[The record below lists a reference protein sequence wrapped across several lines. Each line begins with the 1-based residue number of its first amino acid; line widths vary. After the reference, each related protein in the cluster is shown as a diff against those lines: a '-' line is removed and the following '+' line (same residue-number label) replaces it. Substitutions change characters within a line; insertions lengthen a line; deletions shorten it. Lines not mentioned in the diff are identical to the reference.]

1 MTRFID
7 GFSAIG
13 RQSIMS
19 FKSLFSWVDPKEYI
33 LLRIINPLLQ
43 LTFFCLL
50 AKYIYNTTDI
60 TSWVIGNSFLLC
72 TTNVFFGMGY
82 ILQAERFFGTLKI
95 IMIAPLNKFLI
106 LVGRGVIYAA
116 NSLFTVL
123 IGLIFGSLVFG
134 VSFKNVNL
142 FIFFIIILIAMFAS
156 SGLGLLISSF
166 GLITRDINLILNT
179 GSVILLALTG
189 ANFPIKDLPIF
200 LQKISYCIPI
210 TRSIEAGKIMLKQG
224 DMLVIRNLMFQEFL
238 VGVIYTIL
246 GYLML
251 RVMDFLSRRKATLDM
266 Y

>member
-1 MTRFID
+1 MTSLID
-7 GFSAIG
+7 GFSSIV

-19 FKSLFSWVDPKEYI
+19 YKALFSWVDPKKYV

-43 LTFFCLL
+43 LTFYCLL
-50 AKYIYNTTDI
+50 AKYAFNSADI
-60 TSWVIGNSFLLC
+60 TPWVIGNSFLLC

-82 ILQAERFFGTLKI
+82 ILQEERLFGTLKM
-95 IMIAPLNKFLI
+95 IMVAPMNKFFI
-106 LVGRGVIYAA
+106 FVGRGIIYSA
-116 NSLFTVL
+116 NSLFTVI

-134 VSFKNVNL
+134 VSFKNVNIML
-142 FIFFIIILIAMFAS
+142 FFLIILAAMFAA

-179 GSVILLALTG
+179 GSVMLLALTG
-189 ANFPIKDLPIF
+189 ANFPINELPIF

-210 TRSIEAGKIMLKQG
+210 TRSIAAGNIMLQHG
-224 DMLVIRNLMFQEFL
+224 DMSIVYNLIFQELL
-238 VGVIYTIL
+238 VGIIYTVL

-251 RVMDFLSRRKATLDM
+251 RVMDYMSRRKATLDI